1 MSVPSDRS
9 ITCWIADLKEGDD
22 SEAQHALWQRY
33 FNRLV
38 GLARQTLGASPRGAE
53 DEEDVALSALKS
65 FFDGVNQ
72 GEFPDLHDR
81 DGLWP
86 LLAKITARK
95 AINQRKRQLAAKR
108 GGGRVVT
115 ASEAGGHGRDG
126 EPRQLDFVEDDLSPA
141 SIVALNDECKRLID
155 LLPEPILQEI
165 ARHKLAGYTTGEIA
179 TQLGV
184 APRTVERKT
193 GLIRSHW
200 KQEAENLAGDE

>member
-1 MSVPSDRS
+1 M
-9 ITCWIADLKEGDD
+9 IADLKDGED
-22 SEAQHALWQRY
+22 SVAQHALWQRY
-33 FNRLV
+33 FARLV

-65 FFDGVNQ
+65 FFDGVQQ
-72 GEFPDLHDR
+72 GEFPDLRDR

-95 AINQRKRQLAAKR
+95 AINQRKRQMAAKR
-108 GGGRVVT
+108 GGGRVVA
-115 ASEAGGHGRDG
+115 ASEAGGAGRDG
-126 EPRQLDFVEDDLSPA
+126 EPRQIDFVEDDLSPA
-141 SIVALNDECKRLID
+141 SIVALSEECNRLIN

-165 ARHKLAGYTTGEIA
+165 AKHKLAGYTTSEIA

-200 KQEAENLAGDE
+200 KQEADAALASD

>member
-22 SEAQHALWQRY
+22 SAAQHALWQRY

-72 GEFPDLHDR
+72 GEFPDLQDR

-108 GGGRVVT
+108 GGGRVVA
-115 ASEAGGHGRDG
+115 ASEAGGAGRDG
-126 EPRQLDFVEDDLSPA
+126 EPRQIDFVEDDLSPA
-141 SIVALNDECKRLID
+141 SIVALSDECKRLID

-200 KQEAENLAGDE
+200 KQEAETLSGDE